1 MEEADTLS
9 AVLRSV
15 RLTGA
20 LLFLVEAAAPWVTE
34 APRSNVFASVLLPDV
49 QHVISYH
56 IVTEGTCWAGLVG
69 EPLVHCEPGD
79 ILVVPHGDAYLLAS
93 NQGMRADYGDAATL
107 TFFREMARGKLPPVV
122 SEGGGGALA
131 TRFLCGFL
139 GCDLRPFNPVLSA
152 LPRMIH
158 LRRPAQQEDRLD
170 HLIAFTRGEIRD
182 QRSGAQTVLLRLSEL
197 LFVELIR
204 RYLRSLP
211 GEQLGWFAA
220 LRDPLIGRALSLLH
234 NRAAYGWTLAELA
247 NAVGSSRSALSD
259 RFNHVVGQ
267 PPMQYLTQWRM
278 QLAARLLSDGVAKVS
293 AVASEV
299 GYESEAA
306 FSRAFKKT
314 TGMAPVVWR
323 KRVSDP

>member
-1 MEEADTLS
+1 M
-9 AVLRSV
+9 
-15 RLTGA
+15 
-20 LLFLVEAAAPWVTE
+20 
-34 APRSNVFASVLLPDV
+34 LLPDV

-79 ILVVPHGDAYLLAS
+79 ILVVAHGDAYLLAS
-93 NQGMRADYGDAATL
+93 TEGLRADYGNEATL
-107 TFFREMARGKLPPVV
+107 TFFREMAGGKLPPVV
-122 SEGGGGALA
+122 SEGGGGALQ
-131 TRFLCGFL
+131 RVFCGFL

-158 LRRPAQQEDRLD
+158 LRRPAQADDRLD
-170 HLIAFTRGEIRD
+170 HLIEFTRGEIRD
-182 QRSGAQTVLLRLSEL
+182 RRSGAQTVLLRLSEL

-220 LRDPLIGRALSLLH
+220 LRDPIIGRALTLLH
-234 NRAAYGWTLAELA
+234 NRAAHGWTLAELA
-247 NAVGSSRSALSD
+247 HAVGSSRSALSD
-259 RFNHVVGQ
+259 RFNQLVGQ

-278 QLAARLLSDGVAKVS
+278 QLAARLLSDGAAKVS

-314 TGMAPVVWR
+314 TGIAPVVWR
-323 KRVSDP
+323 KRVSDESAVWGWPRQIARSVLIA